1 MRDVVIINRE
11 LKDLNPRILGC
22 ERCRAGK
29 SFGPAVRSY
38 TLIHFVTEGK
48 GKVYK
53 EAGSY
58 EVRAGEAFLIL
69 PGEVVTYAADEK
81 DPWSYQWIG
90 FDGELAKSFSSLPTV
105 FPLSASFTQ
114 KMLETD
120 GSDRREYRIAALLFE
135 MYATLFGEQK
145 TGCDYVRRVQDHIH
159 AVYMQ
164 EIRVEDIARSMNL
177 DRRYLSR
184 YFKEKTG
191 QTVQEY
197 LISVRMEEAQK
208 MLLQGRSVAEAA
220 LLSGFQDPFHFSK
233 MFKRRFGVSPMIWR
247 TKHL

>member
-1 MRDVVIINRE
+1 MRDVVIVNRG
-11 LKDLNPRILGC
+11 LRDLNPRILGC
-22 ERCRAGK
+22 ERCKAGH

-38 TLIHFVTEGK
+38 TLIHCVTEGR

-53 EAGSY
+53 AAGNY

-69 PGEVVTYAADEK
+69 PGEVVTYAADQA

-90 FDGELAKSFSSLPTV
+90 FDGELAKNFSSLPTV

-114 KMLETD
+114 KMLDAD
-120 GSDRREYRIAALLFE
+120 GSDQREYRIAAVLFE
-135 MYATLFGEQK
+135 LYAVLFGEQK
-145 TGCDYVRRVQDHIH
+145 TECDYVRRVQDHIR

-164 EIRVEDIARSMNL
+164 EIRVEEIARSMNL

-208 MLLQGRSVAEAA
+208 MLSQGRSVAEAA
-220 LLSGFQDPFHFSK
+220 MLSGYQDPFHFSK
-233 MFKRRFGVSPMIWR
+233 MFKRRFGVSPLAWR
-247 TKHL
+247 EKQR

>member
-1 MRDVVIINRE
+1 MHDIVIVNRG
-11 LKDLNPRILGC
+11 LQDLNPRILGY

-38 TLIHFVTEGK
+38 TLIHYVTDGK
-48 GKVYK
+48 GRVYK
-53 EAGSY
+53 DSGNY
-58 EVRAGEAFLIL
+58 EVHAGEAFLIL
-69 PGEVVTYAADEK
+69 PGEVVTYAADQE

-90 FDGELAKSFSSLPTV
+90 FDGELAKSFASLPPV
-105 FPLSASFTQ
+105 FSLSATFTQ
-114 KMLETD
+114 KMLETEGRD
-120 GSDRREYRIAALLFE
+120 QREYRIAAALFE
-135 MYATLFGEQK
+135 MYAALFGEQK
-145 TGCDYVRRVQDHIH
+145 TECDYVRRVKDHIR

-164 EIRVEDIARSMNL
+164 ELRVEEIARSMNL

-220 LLSGFQDPFHFSK
+220 LLSGYQDPFHFSK
-233 MFKRRFGVSPMIWR
+233 MFKRRFGISPLAWR
-247 TKHL
+247 AKQL